1 MIIFIFFAVSVEI
14 LDKNFIRMET
24 MMSEEEKAIL
34 KQVKGT
40 FPCWQT
46 RELKKKI
53 MRNTNWRLV
62 IGKYFLIVLLVLIAS
77 FVVGTFI
84 QQTKHISIWW
94 HKNVG
99 KVDFLYFLI
108 DIHVKQDKTC

>member
-14 LDKNFIRMET
+14 LDKNFISMET
-24 MMSEEEKAIL
+24 MSEEEKAIL

-62 IGKYFLIVLLVLIAS
+62 IGKSFLIVLLVLIAG